1 MHEIDGNTQ
10 VLGIIGNP
18 VRHTMSPAIHHFL
31 AERLGDNLAYLPF
44 EVQNDIHVAVKGAYA
59 LGIAGMNVTVPYK
72 SAVMEALTDIDDEA
86 AKIGAV
92 NTLVRTE
99 HGFKGYNTD
108 VTGLRR
114 ELREAGISVA
124 GERAVILGAGGAAR
138 AAAMMCA
145 SDGACELYLINR
157 NREKAKVLAEAV
169 QKGIGGETAAGPVIQ
184 VLGLEEFE
192 KLQGNGYIAFQCTS
206 VGLFP
211 NTDEAVTESR
221 EFYRQLKY
229 AVDLIYTPRQTKF
242 MKLAE
247 KEGAKA
253 VNGSMMLIG
262 QAIASYELWTG
273 HTVSDKVVK
282 ELLEELTEKGLIG

>member
-1 MHEIDGNTQ
+1 MYKIDGNTQ

-31 AERLGDNLAYLPF
+31 AERVGDNLAYLPF
-44 EVQNDIHVAVKGAYA
+44 EVQNDIHVAVQGAYA

-72 SAVMEALTDIDDEA
+72 SAIMEILTDLDDEA

-108 VTGLRR
+108 VIGLRY
-114 ELREAGISVA
+114 ELRKAGVSVA
-124 GERAVILGAGGAAR
+124 GERVIILGAGGAAR
-138 AAAMMCA
+138 AAAMMCVA
-145 SDGACELYLINR
+145 DGACELYISNR
-157 NREKAKVLAEAV
+157 NQEKAKALAKVV
-169 QKGIGGETAAGPVIQ
+169 QNCFGGETSVGPIIQ
-184 VLGLEEFE
+184 ALGLEDLEH
-192 KLQGNGYIAFQCTS
+192 LYGNGYIAFQCTS

-211 NTDEAVTESR
+211 NIEEAVIESQ
-221 EFYRQLKY
+221 EFYGKLKC
-229 AVDLIYTPRQTKF
+229 AVDLIYTPKQTRF

-247 KEGAKA
+247 GAGAKTM
-253 VNGSMMLIG
+253 NGSMMLIG

-273 HTVSDKVVK
+273 HTVLDKVVK
-282 ELLEELTEKGLIG
+282 ELLEELTKKGLVG